1 LRGAANQR
9 RVPIFLVPS
18 LSAGAVKPE
27 TLRLLEISETFLPMG
42 DFTFDRDPRSGEQ
55 FGFVDGLYRW
65 EGTKKGARVGRVEVV
80 LTFLTDFDAKGRA
93 KGHIYAQ
100 AFLPGGSLVIEGN
113 SVIRE
118 GPGKFVLPIVGGS
131 GKYAGAGGEV
141 VIRDIGGGDKSAN
154 IFRIE

>member
-1 LRGAANQR
+1 
-9 RVPIFLVPS
+9 V
-18 LSAGAVKPE
+18 
-27 TLRLLEISETFLPMG
+27 LEISESFLPMG

-65 EGTKKGARVGRVEVV
+65 DNTKKGARIGRVEVV
-80 LTFLTDFDAKGRA
+80 LTFLTDFNAKGQA
-93 KGHIYAQ
+93 KSHIYAQ

-118 GPGKFVLPIVGGS
+118 GPSKFVLPIVGGS

-141 VIRDIGGGDKSAN
+141 VIRDLGGDKSAD
-154 IFRIE
+154 IFRIG